1 MQITVHLDTSIP
13 GEADALAA
21 LVASLGGRLPDARPA
36 YQPNVGDRPET
47 VAAPTPPAVRPAP
60 PAPETPRDAAEA
72 LLQQEAARVSVAAP
86 PPPPAEPAAAGS
98 VQLDKEGVPYD
109 ARIHSGTPTMNA
121 DGTWRKKR
129 GIDEVEYGRIHA
141 ELQAQYAG
149 QGNAQLQITTGTTN
163 APPAPNGS
171 DIAPTPPAPPPPVSP
186 DPTAS
191 VPAAPP
197 PPPADVPNA
206 PAPPTANTAP
216 PAAESAPVAGSFGDF
231 AAFVQAVSAIRNP
244 QIPYKELNDTANKLG
259 VAAFKDMKDSP
270 DLWATFYSMS
280 GGQ

>member
-1 MQITVHLDTSIP
+1 MQITVHLDTAAE
-13 GEADALAA
+13 GELNALAA
-21 LVASLGGRLPDARPA
+21 LIAALGGAPTVVSV
-36 YQPNVGDRPET
+36 QPTITVVEDRTP
-47 VAAPTPPAVRPAP
+47 VAPTPPAVRPAP
-60 PAPETPRDAAEA
+60 PAPETPRDAAEV
-72 LLQQEAARVSVAAP
+72 LLQQEAARVSAAAP
-86 PPPPAEPAAAGS
+86 PPPPAEPPAAGAP
-98 VQLDKEGVPYD
+98 QLDKEGIPYD

-141 ELQAQYAG
+141 ELQQQYAG
-149 QGNAQLQITTGTTN
+149 QAAGNLGTGTTN

-171 DIAPTPPAPPPPVSP
+171 ATVATPPAPPPPASP

-197 PPPADVPNA
+197 PPADVPNA
-206 PAPPTANTAP
+206 PAPPSANTAP
-216 PAAESAPVAGSFGDF
+216 PAAESAPAAGSFGDF

-244 QIPYKELNDTANKLG
+244 QIPYKELNDTANSLG
-259 VAAFKDMKDSP
+259 VAAFKDMKDRP
-270 DLWATFYSMS
+270 DLWATFYGMS

>member
-1 MQITVHLDTSIP
+1 MQITVHLDTAAE
-13 GEADALAA
+13 GELNALAA
-21 LVASLGGRLPDARPA
+21 LIAALGGAPTVVSV
-36 YQPNVGDRPET
+36 QPTITVVEDRTP
-47 VAAPTPPAVRPAP
+47 VAPTPPAVRPAP
-60 PAPETPRDAAEA
+60 PVPETPRDAAEV
-72 LLQQEAARVSVAAP
+72 LLQQEAARVSAAAP
-86 PPPPAEPAAAGS
+86 PPPAQPEPPAAGAP
-98 VQLDKEGVPYD
+98 QLDKEGIPYD

-141 ELQAQYAG
+141 ELQQQYAG
-149 QGNAQLQITTGTTN
+149 QAAGNLGTGTTN

-171 DIAPTPPAPPPPVSP
+171 ATVATPPAPPPPASP

-206 PAPPTANTAP
+206 PAPPSANTAP
-216 PAAESAPVAGSFGDF
+216 PAAESAPAAGSFGDF

-244 QIPYKELNDTANKLG
+244 QIPYKELNDTANSLG
-259 VAAFKDMKDSP
+259 VAAFKDMKDRP
-270 DLWATFYSMS
+270 DLWATFYGMS